1 MDPGRLVADP
11 LWREYYQYHTVPHAV
26 RFLAQV
32 ALPEQDRDP
41 YWFMLIELDQ
51 EASVFWKLTH

>member
-11 LWREYYQYHTVPHAV
+11 LWREYYQYHTVPHEE
-26 RFLAQV
+26 RAQAQLTMPQ
-32 ALPEQDRDP
+32 ALRDP